1 MYADVDFVFH
11 NVGHSSTDTIYSLRI
26 NDDVRERA
34 EKALLERIAAVEP
47 VKPDTPGYDP
57 PRNKI
62 VISFG
67 DFTCFAVCYFIA

>member
-1 MYADVDFVFH
+1 MTYVMKNKVNICFFQ
-11 NVGHSSTDTIYSLRI
+11 S
-26 NDDVRERA
+26 
-34 EKALLERIAAVEP
+34 
-47 VKPDTPGYDP
+47 